1 MNTLSFR
8 KINLLKN
15 WNYSSL
21 ALCEIGM
28 KIESLLKSSSSS
40 SSSSFLI
47 FFFNFICR
55 IQVYMLSLTIE
66 VDHCVL
72 ALCVLFEMHN
82 HFFQQDFA
90 TPTKS
95 IHNSSTKKLYWY
107 ILAPHTQK
115 ASSSNGAIFI
125 FFSWFATVHIYR

>member
-8 KINLLKN
+8 KIILLKN
-15 WNYSSL
+15 WDYSFW

-28 KIESLLKSSSSS
+28 KIESLLKSSS
-40 SSSSFLI
+40 FLFS
-47 FFFNFICR
+47 FFFLFYFIFR

>member
-1 MNTLSFR
+1 
-8 KINLLKN
+8 
-15 WNYSSL
+15 
-21 ALCEIGM
+21 M
-28 KIESLLKSSSSS
+28 KIESLLKSSS
-40 SSSSFLI
+40 FLFS
-47 FFFNFICR
+47 FFFVFYFIFR

-95 IHNSSTKKLYWY
+95 IHNSSAKKLYWY

-115 ASSSNGAIFI
+115 ASSNSGAILI
-125 FFSWFATVHIYR
+125 FF

>member
-28 KIESLLKSSSSS
+28 KIESLLKSSS
-40 SSSSFLI
+40 FLFS
-47 FFFNFICR
+47 FFFLFYFIFR